1 MDPYDLDFST
11 NLHNSASPDFQCGE
25 TSLNRPSCKSQAP
38 TTFSSSID
46 GRYQLN
52 RASQF
57 DIEYIDPVMLES
69 RNPTAMND
77 FIYDYPLPA
86 IQNNQTELPTFHPE
100 RSTAMDFEQQ
110 QQNFQTQQGGPEVTI
125 PNALHTSANDYTS
138 FDWPE
143 GHRGGLATLDH
154 IANEPIG
161 SPDSRQEGQFG

>member
-25 TSLNRPSCKSQAP
+25 TSLNRPSCKSQGP

-52 RASQF
+52 KASQF

-69 RNPTAMND
+69 RNPTVMSD
-77 FIYDYPLPA
+77 FTYDYPLPA
-86 IQNNQTELPTFHPE
+86 IQNAQNELSTFHPDWP
-100 RSTAMDFEQQ
+100 TAMNFEQQ
-110 QQNFQTQQGGPEVTI
+110 QQNFQTQQGGPEVTN
-125 PNALHTSANDYTS
+125 PNALDTSAQDHTS
-138 FDWPE
+138 FDWPK
-143 GHRGGLATLDH
+143 GPRGGLTTLDH

-161 SPDSRQEGQFG
+161 SPDFRQEGQFG

>member
-11 NLHNSASPDFQCGE
+11 NLHNFVSPDFQCGE

-38 TTFSSSID
+38 ITSSSSID

-52 RASQF
+52 SASQF

-69 RNPTAMND
+69 RNPIAMND

-86 IQNNQTELPTFHPE
+86 IQNNQNELPTFHPE
-100 RSTAMDFEQQ
+100 QSTAIDLEQQ
-110 QQNFQTQQGGPEVTI
+110 QQIFQTQQGGPEVTI
-125 PNALHTSANDYTS
+125 PNALYTSANDYTS

-143 GHRGGLATLDH
+143 GQRGGLATSDH
-154 IANEPIG
+154 IENEPIG
-161 SPDSRQEGQFG
+161 SPGFSGGQFG